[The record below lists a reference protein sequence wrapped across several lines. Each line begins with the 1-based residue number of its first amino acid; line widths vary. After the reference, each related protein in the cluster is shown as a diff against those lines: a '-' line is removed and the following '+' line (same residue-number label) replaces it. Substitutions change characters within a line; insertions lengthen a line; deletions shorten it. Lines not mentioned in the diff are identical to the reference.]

1 MVPAPIT
8 PPAGAG
14 LHVAV
19 VGGGIAGLCCAYYLT
34 RAGARVTV
42 LESNRIGSAASSGN
56 AGWLAPAQAGPLPEP
71 GLTAYGLR
79 SLVDR
84 RSALYFSPAQLPRML
99 PWLAAFARRCNARD
113 HAAGVRALAELG
125 GRVFALVD
133 AMRADGV
140 AMELH
145 KQGLLVAAREP
156 DAARRF
162 LAGLE
167 PMREL
172 GYDVPDGILEGRALR
187 DAEPALGE
195 DTRAGLRIGEH
206 WHVLPDSLIAGL
218 AAWLRA
224 AGAAI
229 LEGAE
234 VVDLETDGDA
244 ISRVRTAAGD
254 VDADAVVLAAGAWS
268 PRLARLAGLRLPVQA
283 GKGYSLSVRPSVV
296 PRHALLLAEPHVGCT
311 PFGERLRVAG
321 TMEFSG
327 INARLD
333 RRRIAPI
340 LDGARGMLAP
350 LHPEPPRDLW
360 TGMRPIAPDG
370 LPIIDRAPGL
380 SNAYVATAY
389 SMLGMTVAAP
399 AAEALAELVL
409 TGRRPPLLAP
419 FSATRFGRVF
429 GGGPRGIRPV
439 S

>member
-1 MVPAPIT
+1 MSPVPST
-8 PPAGAG
+8 PPAAAG
-14 LHVAV
+14 PHVAV
-19 VGGGIAGLCCAYYLT
+19 VGGGIAGLCCAYALR

-42 LESNRIGSAASSGN
+42 VESNRIGSAASSGN

-99 PWLAAFARRCNARD
+99 PWLLRFALRCNARD
-113 HAAGVRALAELG
+113 HAAGVRALAQLG
-125 GRVFALVD
+125 GRVFGLVD

-167 PMREL
+167 PMRDL
-172 GYDVPDGILEGRALR
+172 GYDLPTGILEGPELR
-187 DAEPALGE
+187 EAEPALGPG
-195 DTRAGLRIGEH
+195 TRAGLRIGEH
-206 WHVLPDSLIAGL
+206 WHVLPSSLIAGL
-218 AAWLRA
+218 GAWLRG
-224 AGAAI
+224 AGAEI

-234 VVDLETDGDA
+234 VLGLETDGGA
-244 ISRVRTAAGD
+244 IRRVRTAAGD
-254 VDADAVVLAAGAWS
+254 VEPDAVVLAAGAWS

-333 RRRIAPI
+333 PRRIAGI
-340 LDGARGMLAP
+340 LDGARSMLAP
-350 LHPEPPRDLW
+350 LHPEPPREVW

-370 LPIIDRAPGL
+370 LPIVDRAPGL
-380 SNAYVATAY
+380 ANAYVATAY
-389 SMLGMTVAAP
+389 SMLGMTLAAP

-409 TGRRPPLLAP
+409 TGRRPPVLAP
-419 FSATRFGRVF
+419 FSATRFGRVSPR
-429 GGGPRGIRPV
+429 GPRGIRPTP
-439 S
+439 